1 MGSATNVLLRG
12 KKRKAREWLAADRAV
27 EARVLLEPV
36 CARYP
41 RDPEV
46 WCLLGQA
53 QGQTG
58 AWAEA
63 HGSLRRAADL
73 APADPA
79 VWFFLGNTLLVLG
92 RFSEAVSVYRRALEH
107 NSRWPQAL
115 SNLGRALQ
123 LEGRDVEAIE
133 CFERALALEP
143 GLAKTWGILGLSRR
157 RCGRPLEAVAC
168 FRRALEL
175 QPGTSEIQRLLG
187 QTLADVGELEEAET
201 CLQGVLRAQPDSAG
215 VWCELGMVYRLQGRF
230 KDALDAYRRAPV
242 RAPDEAGARAGEA
255 AVLEMLGRKDEARRI
270 VGELLA
276 RGDRTPGTLE
286 VHADLCPDDDA
297 RGAVAVLIRERLVA
311 GDLPGDGR
319 TRLLFRLGQ
328 LHDRRGE
335 YDEAFAAWDEANGL
349 VDIEFDGAAHRRFVD
364 RIIETF
370 SREAFARL
378 PRSSR
383 TESGPV
389 FIVGMPRSGTSLV
402 EQILACHSQVYGA
415 GELPWLPRLA
425 DFPAATPGGT
435 RAAFPGGV
443 AAVDAAALDRMARE
457 YLRLSRTGSDAAR
470 YVTDKLPV
478 NFLYLGLIALLFPG
492 ARIVHCARDPRDTAL
507 SLYSQSFGLRLPFAY
522 RLGDIAAFYR
532 EYARLMRHWEQ
543 VLPLPLH
550 TVQYEELARDPKPV
564 IRRLLV
570 FLDLDWEPACRE
582 PHRSGRVIATASYD
596 QVRTPIYTRSVGR
609 WRYYERYLGDLLAVL
624 GGPAR
629 GPD

>member
-1 MGSATNVLLRG
+1 MGSATDILLRG
-12 KKRKAREWLAADRAV
+12 KKRKAREWLVAGRAAEVRA
-27 EARVLLEPV
+27 LLEPV
-36 CARYP
+36 CPRYP
-41 RDPEV
+41 RDSEA

-58 AWAEA
+58 AWVEA
-63 HGSLRRAADL
+63 HGSLQHAADL

-79 VWFFLGNTLLVLG
+79 VWFFLGNTLLALG
-92 RFSEAVSVYRRALEH
+92 RFGEAAPVYRRALER
-107 NSRWPQAL
+107 NPRWPQAL

-157 RCGRPLEAVAC
+157 RCGRPLEAVSC

-175 QPGTSEIQRLLG
+175 QPGTTEIQRLLG
-187 QTLADVGELEEAET
+187 QTLADVGELEAAEA

-230 KDALDAYRRAPV
+230 EDALDAYRRV
-242 RAPDEAGARAGEA
+242 PDEAGARAGEA

-286 VHADLCPDDDA
+286 VHADLCSDDDA
-297 RGAVAVLIRERLVA
+297 RGAVAGLIREQLVA

-328 LHDRRGE
+328 LYDRRGE
-335 YDEAFAAWDEANGL
+335 FAEAFAAWDEANGL

-370 SREAFARL
+370 SREAFTRL
-378 PRSSR
+378 PRSGC
-383 TESGPV
+383 TAPGPV

-402 EQILACHSQVYGA
+402 EQILASHSEVHGA
-415 GELPWLPRLA
+415 GELPWIPRLA
-425 DFPAATPGGT
+425 DSLAAGPVSA
-435 RAAFPGGV
+435 RPAFPGGV
-443 AAVDAAALDRMARE
+443 TAVGAAALDRMARE
-457 YLRLSRTGSDAAR
+457 YLRLSRTGRNQAR

-478 NFLYLGLIALLFPG
+478 NFLYLGLIELLFPG

-507 SLYSQSFGLRLPFAY
+507 SLYSRPFGLRLPFAY
-522 RLGDIAAFYR
+522 RLGDMAAFHGGYR
-532 EYARLMRHWEQ
+532 RLMRHWEE

-550 TVQYEELARDPKPV
+550 TVRYEALVRDPEPV
-564 IRRLLV
+564 IRGLLA
-570 FLDLDWEPACRE
+570 FLELGWEPACLE
-582 PHRSGRVIATASYD
+582 PHRSGRVIATASYA
-596 QVRTPIYTRSVGR
+596 QVRAPIHAGAVGR
-609 WRYYERYLGDLLAVL
+609 WRHYERYLGDLLAAL